1 MTQLKALK
9 MAMLQMKV
17 RPKLRKANK
26 RQPKM
31 IKRPRLRRSM
41 KEMTKESLPRLSKLK
56 KKTKAKLMRRTP
68 RKKKLK
74 RKPLKRNL
82 RAKLK
87 NLLERKP
94 QEMKLW
100 SEKSML

>member
-1 MTQLKALK
+1 
-9 MAMLQMKV
+9 MKG
-17 RPKLRKANK
+17 
-26 RQPKM
+26 
-31 IKRPRLRRSM
+31 
-41 KEMTKESLPRLSKLK
+41 MTKERLPRLSKPK

-68 RKKKLK
+68 RGRKPK

-87 NLLERKP
+87 NLPERKP

>member
-1 MTQLKALK
+1 MR
-9 MAMLQMKV
+9 V
-17 RPKLRKANK
+17 RPKLKKANK

-31 IKRPRLRRSM
+31 IKRPRPRRSM
-41 KEMTKESLPRLSKLK
+41 KWMTKERLPRLSKLK

-68 RKKKLK
+68 KGKKPKK
-74 RKPLKRNL
+74 KPLKRNL

-87 NLLERKP
+87 NLPERKP

-100 SEKSML
+100 SEKSIL